1 MPNNNNNENNND
13 NDNTN
18 NNTSN
23 NNIDNTNSEDE
34 NTVTVI
40 NQINE
45 NNSNINNDNDNN
57 NDNTNNNTNNNN
69 IDNTDSEDENTVT
82 VINQIN
88 SNNISQ
94 VVIETTFTTND
105 ISNNVVITQDLK
117 QIIEVYDDEV
127 VDINQTVINEIKNYA
142 SLIKC
147 ENFHGKGTIDD
158 YSELFIAA
166 SKIATNNIQ
175 MNLDVDIDGFN
186 EFGQAADDLAKLFNS
201 FILKLQNVNIINDS
215 TFLNSVLDAL
225 KKIVNLSNVFG
236 QFKKTILATT
246 TIKIPKSAQDTRIIL
261 ENVMDEVSCAMN
273 YVNNFVIPNPSL
285 IKGQLDDEDRE
296 IISKATETINN
307 WSILC
312 EHGVSIALANNVD
325 INKIKDVNN
334 NLKNKTAILKNATSL
349 LLGKLVQ
356 YNIPR

>member
-1 MPNNNNNENNND
+1 MPNNNENENENENE
-13 NDNTN
+13 

-23 NNIDNTNSEDE
+23 NNNN
-34 NTVTVI
+34 N
-40 NQINE
+40 NNN
-45 NNSNINNDNDNN
+45 NNSNNTNNTSNN
-57 NDNTNNNTNNNN
+57 SNNTNNTSNNSNNTNNTSNNSNTNNN
-69 IDNTDSEDENTVT
+69 DGSDSEDENTVT
-82 VINQIN
+82 ITNQIN
-88 SNNISQ
+88 ATNLSQ

-105 ISNNVVITQDLK
+105 ISNNVIITEDLK

-127 VDINQTVINEIKNYA
+127 DVNKTVINEIRNYA

-166 SKIATNNIQ
+166 SKIATDNIQ

-201 FILKLQNVNIINDS
+201 FIIKLQNVNIINDS

-236 QFKKTILATT
+236 QFKETILATT

-261 ENVMDEVSCAMN
+261 ENVMDEVNCAMN
-273 YVNNFVIPNPSL
+273 YVSNFVIPNPSL
-285 IKGQLDDEDRE
+285 TKGQLDEEDRE

-307 WSILC
+307 WSVLC

-334 NLKNKTAILKNATSL
+334 NLKNKTVLLKNATSL

-356 YNIPR
+356 YNIPH